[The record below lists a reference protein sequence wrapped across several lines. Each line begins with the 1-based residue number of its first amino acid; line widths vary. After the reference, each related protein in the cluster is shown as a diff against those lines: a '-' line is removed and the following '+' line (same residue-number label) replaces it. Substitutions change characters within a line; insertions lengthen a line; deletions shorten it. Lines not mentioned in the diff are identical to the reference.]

1 MKFYIVEEK
10 VPSLAMAKLYPSFS
24 GEKEI
29 VVVAGVKLK
38 AAAVVEE
45 KEAAAS
51 ENDDSIIYQI
61 HKFEEEWSDEDET
74 NESTK
79 SDPTKFLSKLSGK
92 IAQLYEKM
100 DISDVS
106 LCVSGKE
113 IKVLFISLSA
123 SIKKIDTECF
133 APLTV

>member
-1 MKFYIVEEK
+1 MRKMRNLKMKFYI
-10 VPSLAMAKLYPSFS
+10 
-24 GEKEI
+24 
-29 VVVAGVKLK
+29 
-38 AAAVVEE
+38 VEE

-79 SDPTKFLSKLSGK
+79 SDPTKFSSKLSGK

-106 LCVSGKE
+106 LCVSGKK
-113 IKVLFISLSA
+113 IKVLFFFVICTFKL
-123 SIKKIDTECF
+123 IYPF
-133 APLTV
+133 